1 MNIQNA
7 IDITVQERMIRHDET
22 EGEQANPDF
31 YRIALELTH
40 LDELAD
46 MGWWGDWWGCAYA
59 ETVIR
64 SFGGIVSD
72 AALACE
78 NGDEGS
84 SATVT
89 VNLLDCMDFYLQWE
103 AVVASNGDEVAGKLI
118 ESARAAL
125 DALRLHL
132 LAKAEP
138 AAQQ

>member
-1 MNIQNA
+1 MTIQKA
-7 IDITVQERMIRHDET
+7 INITVQERMDDYE
-22 EGEQANPDF
+22 EQTWPEF

-40 LDELAD
+40 LDELTER
-46 MGWWGDWWGCAYA
+46 GWWANWGGCMYA

-64 SFGGIVSD
+64 AFGGIVAD

-84 SATVT
+84 SETTTVA
-89 VNLLDCMDFYLQWE
+89 VLNRMDGYLDWQ
-103 AVVASNGDEVAGKLI
+103 ASCPASEDVVAGKLI

-125 DALRLHL
+125 NALRLHL
-132 LAKAEP
+132 LAQAEP

>member
-46 MGWWGDWWGCAYA
+46 MGWWGDWWGCIYA

-64 SFGGIVSD
+64 AFGGIVAD

-78 NGDEGS
+78 NGDDGS
-84 SATVT
+84 SETTTVA
-89 VNLLDCMDFYLQWE
+89 LLDRMDCYLDWQ
-103 AVVASNGDEVAGKLI
+103 ALVPSSYDEVAGKLI
-118 ESARAAL
+118 ESARTAL
-125 DALRLHL
+125 DAVRLHL